1 MILII
6 FGNRT
11 SFITYFLLKGTLETN
26 KKNKTF
32 NEIYYVETNKRLN
45 RVYTIL
51 KRIAKRFFFISQFEK
66 DALYFSFNKLYKEY
80 KFKIIYPNRED
91 INNSK
96 FVQKIKGLNAKY
108 GLVIGCPQILIDS
121 GEIILQD
128 TLIINKNANPLE
140 LDLLKVKNASN
151 RFGELFKKLI
161 SNNFNGIP
169 QQNVK
174 HSYFGKKQIDSIRTI
189 INPSILSY
197 DELSK
202 RVEIFYYIKIKI
214 KNRIKY
220 CNKIILCENDTEKYD
235 FVTLDDKKI
244 IIRKLNPIK
253 KIIYKLKDNLKLKNI

>member
-1 MILII
+1 
-6 FGNRT
+6 
-11 SFITYFLLKGTLETN
+11 
-26 KKNKTF
+26 
-32 NEIYYVETNKRLN
+32 
-45 RVYTIL
+45 
-51 KRIAKRFFFISQFEK
+51 
-66 DALYFSFNKLYKEY
+66 
-80 KFKIIYPNRED
+80 
-91 INNSK
+91 
-96 FVQKIKGLNAKY
+96 
-108 GLVIGCPQILIDS
+108 
-121 GEIILQD
+121 
-128 TLIINKNANPLE
+128 
-140 LDLLKVKNASN
+140 
-151 RFGELFKKLI
+151 LI

-253 KIIYKLKDNLKLKNI
+253 KIIYKLKDNFKLKNI